1 MGFIQLDDL
10 SLAFGARTI
19 LSGVRLTIS
28 TGERIA
34 LSGANGSGKSTLMQV
49 CAGLIPYDSGRI
61 IRSQHTKVAYLP
73 QSSIVH
79 RGNSLQS
86 EVLKVLSELTLLT
99 EEAERITEELKAD
112 TRNQEALLHRYQTIQ
127 DILERSNWHSRYARV
142 DQILRGLGFQRDD
155 FEKDA
160 ASFSGG
166 WQMRIALAKILLAS
180 PDILLLDEPTN
191 YLDLEAREWLQDFI
205 KGYLGAVMLVSHDR
219 GFLDATCSQ
228 VAEILMTRVTLHK
241 KTFSE
246 YEACRDKEM
255 AALVERW
262 KRQQEEITRIEAFI
276 NRFRY
281 KDSKAAQ
288 VQSRVKMLEKMERIE
303 IPPALKR
310 IHLRFPAAPRCGK
323 IVIKGENLGRN
334 YADKTV
340 FSNLDLEF
348 PRGSK
353 TAVVGI
359 NGAGKSTLLRIIAG
373 QDDKY
378 SGQIKIGHDV
388 KIGYFSQ
395 DLNEAFVPSLT
406 VFEEAARGS
415 GEGEGRLC
423 GLLGGFL
430 FSGDD
435 IHKRVEVLSGGE
447 KNRLALLKLLLEPVN
462 LLILDEPTNHLD
474 INSKDILLEALEDFG
489 GTLIIVSHDKYF
501 LERVADRVLE
511 LKDGRGRMFLGDYAY
526 YRWRSEEYRHASAY
540 TNSQEISRL
549 NQPSSDSKQL
559 QQFHKEERSRLAR
572 LKKEEERLSGRIEVL
587 EAEEA
592 SVRGE
597 LERRENYGNPVRA
610 RELSERLTG
619 IQENI
624 RQLNTEWEEAAMT
637 LEAKEAE
644 YDNRRKG
651 L

>member
-1 MGFIQLDDL
+1 ML
-10 SLAFGARTI
+10 
-19 LSGVRLTIS
+19 
-28 TGERIA
+28 
-34 LSGANGSGKSTLMQV
+34 
-49 CAGLIPYDSGRI
+49 
-61 IRSQHTKVAYLP
+61 
-73 QSSIVH
+73 
-79 RGNSLQS
+79 
-86 EVLKVLSELTLLT
+86 EL
-99 EEAERITEELKAD
+99 
-112 TRNQEALLHRYQTIQ
+112 
-127 DILERSNWHSRYARV
+127 SNWHSRHAQV

-155 FEKDA
+155 FEKDV

-166 WQMRIALAKILLAS
+166 WQMRIALAKMLLTS
-180 PDILLLDEPTN
+180 SDFLLLDEPTN
-191 YLDLEAREWLQDFI
+191 YLDLEAREWLQNFI
-205 KGYLGAVMLVSHDR
+205 KGYPGAVMLVSHDR

-228 VAEILMTRVTLHK
+228 VAEVLMTKVSLHK

-246 YEACRDKEM
+246 YESYRNKEM
-255 AALVERW
+255 ATLEERW
-262 KRQQEEITRIEAFI
+262 KRQQEEIVRIEGFI

-281 KDSKAAQ
+281 KDSKASQ
-288 VQSRVKMLEKMERIE
+288 VQSRIKMLEKMERIE

-310 IHLRFPAAPRCGK
+310 IHLKFPPAPHCGK
-323 IVIKGENLGRN
+323 MVIKGENLGRN

-373 QDDKY
+373 QDDNY

-395 DLNEAFVPSLT
+395 DLNESLVPSLT
-406 VFEEAARGS
+406 VFEEVAQDS

-447 KNRLALLKLLLEPVN
+447 KNRLALLKILLKPVN

-474 INSKDILLEALEDFG
+474 IASKDILLEALEDFG

-501 LERVADRVLE
+501 LERIADRVLE
-511 LKDGRGRMFLGDYAY
+511 LKDGQGRMFLGDYAY
-526 YRWRSEEYRHASAY
+526 YRWRTEGCRKASGH
-540 TNSQEISRL
+540 TNSKEISRL
-549 NQPSSDSKQL
+549 NQPFSDAKQS
-559 QQFHKEERSRLAR
+559 QQFYKEARSLLAR
-572 LKKEEERLSGRIEVL
+572 LKKEEERLSRRIEEL

-592 SVRGE
+592 SVRSE
-597 LERRENYGNPVRA
+597 LERQENYSNPVRA

-619 IQENI
+619 IQAEI
-624 RQLNTEWEEAAMT
+624 QQLNTEWEKAAMT
-637 LEAKEAE
+637 LEAREAE
-644 YDNRRKG
+644 YDKRRG
-651 L
+651 APVPRVQTETTAM